1 MFVKIAGIV
10 LSGVIVVGGIFGIS
24 QLDRSYK
31 GYDATDLLNG
41 LEEVYNEEFMICD
54 ENSSGGCIDHYHNFY
69 TVCSKEDKS
78 SRFSFESIS
87 DAGKKDKLM
96 LSDNILPCY
105 GVSKACNVING
116 DMEEKLDV
124 IGIIP
129 EDISMLFGTKF
140 NVEDLKKG
148 IYLSSPI
155 SFLNSVK
162 NAEYVATYFYPFEYD
177 KDAALREV
185 VTNINN
191 LDVNECKIT
200 IAFVTDEEYKMFKE
214 QNDNFEY
221 VYVRDDQY
229 GISARNCVFLL
240 EKTEDTIGLR
250 NAETYEKIDISKWI
264 YETEDFKTFIDE
276 IQQKDD
282 NVASSVLA
290 EIYSGKDVYQGYKIV
305 E

>member
-1 MFVKIAGIV
+1 MFAKIAGIV
-10 LSGVIVVGGIFGIS
+10 LSGVLVVGGIFGIS

-31 GYDATDLLNG
+31 GYDDTDLLNG

-69 TVCSKEDKS
+69 TVCSVEDKN

-105 GVSKACNVING
+105 AVAKACNTING
-116 DMEEKLDV
+116 EMEEKLD
-124 IGIIP
+124 ILGIIP
-129 EDISMLFGTKF
+129 ENINMLFGTKF
-140 NVEDLKKG
+140 NIDDLKNG
-148 IYLSSPI
+148 TYLSYPA

-162 NAEYVATYFYPFEYD
+162 NAEYAATYFYNMEYD

-214 QNDNFEY
+214 KYDNLEY

-250 NAETYEKIDISKWI
+250 NVESYEKIDISNWI
-264 YETEDFKTFIDE
+264 YETKDFNTFIDE
-276 IQQKDD
+276 VQQKDD